1 PPQPKH
7 TLKKTA
13 HTTKKGGVKMDEKK
27 DEYYYLNET
36 EHEYYKGV
44 ACAYL
49 CAACPYA
56 GTGGCGFFGNGF
68 CINLKQ

>member
-1 PPQPKH
+1 
-7 TLKKTA
+7 
-13 HTTKKGGVKMDEKK
+13 MDEKK